1 MTRGLLWSTPGRPE
15 RTLAFAA
22 IGTGQ
27 VIGLVGAHN
36 LTGLAG
42 ATADDGSWLVSGPMR
57 ADAGRCGHD
66 KGHQSLQYRPY
77 QVIRRGCRDH
87 APAAT

>member
-15 RTLAFAA
+15 RTIAFAA

-36 LTGLAG
+36 LPGLDG
-42 ATADDGSWLVSGPMR
+42 ATADGGSWLVSGPMR
-57 ADAGRCGHD
+57 ADAGMKTGTSHSGPART
-66 KGHQSLQYRPY
+66 S
-77 QVIRRGCRDH
+77 RRALRSRGRG
-87 APAAT
+87 PQISVS